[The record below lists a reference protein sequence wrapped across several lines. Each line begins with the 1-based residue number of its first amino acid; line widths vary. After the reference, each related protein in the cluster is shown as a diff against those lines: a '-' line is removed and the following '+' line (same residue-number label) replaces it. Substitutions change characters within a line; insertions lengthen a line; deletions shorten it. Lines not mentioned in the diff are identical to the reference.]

1 MCEVDRVSLR
11 TDVVNAATE
20 VSLQKNPNALVALLW
35 AGFACGVLDIT
46 AALVIYGFFGLKPMR
61 LLQGIASGLLGPKA
75 FSGGLATALL
85 GLLCHFLIAFGA
97 AAAYLA
103 ASRAVVF
110 LIEHAVVSGVLYG
123 VAVYFFMNRIVLPF
137 SAVAKRPFSIQMMIV
152 GVVIHIFCVGL
163 PISLSVRRFSR

>member
-1 MCEVDRVSLR
+1 LP
-11 TDVVNAATE
+11 
-20 VSLQKNPNALVALLW
+20 KNPNALLALLS

-46 AALVIYGFFGLKPMR
+46 AALVVYGRFGLKPVR

-103 ASRAVVF
+103 ASRSLGL
-110 LIEHAVVSGVLYG
+110 LIDHPVISGVLYG
-123 VAVYFFMNRIVLPF
+123 VAVYFFMNRIVLPL
-137 SAVAKRPFSIQMMIV
+137 SAAAKRPFSMQMMLI

-163 PISLSVRRFSR
+163 PISLMVRRFSR

>member
-1 MCEVDRVSLR
+1 M
-11 TDVVNAATE
+11 NAATE
-20 VSLQKNPNALVALLW
+20 VSLQKNPGAMLALLW

-46 AALVIYGFFGLKPMR
+46 AALVVYGFFGLKPMR
-61 LLQGIASGLLGPKA
+61 LLQGIASGLLGSRA
-75 FSGGLATALL
+75 FTGGLATALL

-97 AAAYLA
+97 AAVYLL

-123 VAVYFFMNRIVLPF
+123 VAVYFFMNRIVLPL
-137 SAVAKRPFSIQMMIV
+137 SAAAKRPFSLQLMII
-152 GVVIHIFCVGL
+152 GVAIHIFCVGL

>member
-1 MCEVDRVSLR
+1 
-11 TDVVNAATE
+11 
-20 VSLQKNPNALVALLW
+20 LQKNPNAMLALLW

-46 AALVIYGFFGLKPMR
+46 AALVVYGFFGLKPER

-75 FSGGLATALL
+75 FNAGLATALL

-97 AAAYLA
+97 AAVYLV
-103 ASRAVVF
+103 ASRALGF

-123 VAVYFFMNRIVLPF
+123 VAVYFFMNRIVLPL
-137 SAVAKRPFSIQMMIV
+137 SAAAKRPFSMRMMII

-163 PISLSVRRFSR
+163 PISFSVRRFSK